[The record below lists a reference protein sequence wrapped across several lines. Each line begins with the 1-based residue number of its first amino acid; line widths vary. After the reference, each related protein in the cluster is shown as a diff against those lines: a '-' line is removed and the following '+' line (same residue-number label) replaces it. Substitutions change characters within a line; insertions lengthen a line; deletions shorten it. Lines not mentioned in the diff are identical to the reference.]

1 MQSTLKK
8 KNVWRVFS
16 KSRGVFK
23 TQASVY
29 DGAFS
34 EYTERV
40 TMFAMKASS
49 QMFDLYTGLQKYRN
63 FQNEANVERIIAIA
77 TPRSVSRFI

>member
-49 QMFDLYTGLQKYRN
+49 QMFDWVIYRPSK
-63 FQNEANVERIIAIA
+63 I
-77 TPRSVSRFI
+77 